1 MFDRLVYVWTEK
13 AYASSSSLKRKILC
27 VGLILTLDTKHSSII
42 SRMDCIGDFR
52 LEVANEF
59 KLPNSLDNINVAEE
73 WHEGEDVDGN

>member
-1 MFDRLVYVWTEK
+1 
-13 AYASSSSLKRKILC
+13 
-27 VGLILTLDTKHSSII
+27 
-42 SRMDCIGDFR
+42 MDCIGDFL